1 VEEQKQMNTFE
12 VSLENGKLEAVIP
25 LDAIDQIQRTD
36 DGAGTEVWLRSGRL
50 SVLKR
55 IPIEQVAQALRSAR

>member
-1 VEEQKQMNTFE
+1 
-12 VSLENGKLEAVIP
+12 LEAVIP

-36 DGAGTEVWLRSGRL
+36 DGAGTEVWLRSGRI

-55 IPIEQVAQALRSAR
+55 IPIEEVAQALRSAR

>member
-1 VEEQKQMNTFE
+1 MNTFE
-12 VSLENGKLEAVIP
+12 VLLENGKLEVVIP

-36 DGAGTEVWLRSGRL
+36 DGDGTEVWLRSGRL

-55 IPIEQVAQALRSAR
+55 IPIEKVAQALRSAR